1 MAKTA
6 LKIAF
11 TLVNLG
17 FPTLA
22 EPIQLACHMDACSWA
37 NIEIIKELE
46 NGKDGGVLYEISYI
60 FGSSNHKN
68 GTSYPKS
75 YTSNIPIKWKK
86 NSKKIMVYCS
96 YIKPALFEKKSSIKT
111 FEFPNVYGYEMSA
124 LSLYMH
130 TCHRSP
136 YNGNNETFKN
146 LGYKKITHKKI
157 NSIEELL
164 K

>member
-46 NGKDGGVLYEISYI
+46 NGKDGGVLHEISYI

-86 NSKKIMVYCS
+86 IQKRLWYIAAILNQHSLKKKI
-96 YIKPALFEKKSSIKT
+96 
-111 FEFPNVYGYEMSA
+111 
-124 LSLYMH
+124 
-130 TCHRSP
+130 
-136 YNGNNETFKN
+136 
-146 LGYKKITHKKI
+146 I
-157 NSIEELL
+157 NQNI
-164 K
+164 